1 MGDRFFLDSFFRRR
15 ARRERG
21 DTMLMEMKKTKGK
34 KIRKGTFI
42 GLLSY
47 AFSAAS
53 ADSAV
58 NVFKTFKEVGGC
70 WN

>member
-1 MGDRFFLDSFFRRR
+1 
-15 ARRERG
+15 
-21 DTMLMEMKKTKGK
+21 MLMEMKETKGK
-34 KIRKGTFI
+34 KMRKGKFI
-42 GLLSY
+42 GLLSD

-58 NVFKTFKEVGGC
+58 NVLKTFKEVGGC

>member
-1 MGDRFFLDSFFRRR
+1 
-15 ARRERG
+15 
-21 DTMLMEMKKTKGK
+21 MLMEMKKTKGK
-34 KIRKGTFI
+34 KIRKGKFI
-42 GLLSY
+42 GLLFY

-58 NVFKTFKEVGGC
+58 NVLKTFKEVGGC